1 MQKFADSGYNQGRN
15 QRTTSCKGFRKTQY
29 SSDEMEERAPMS
41 SLSEIAIMIVD
52 DHPLFRDGLHATLS
66 LETDINIVAECS
78 DGEEALRLAELY
90 TPDVV
95 VLDVN
100 LPTLNGLQ
108 VTHAL
113 RGSAAPPAIV
123 ILTAYHDSEQVLH
136 AMRAG
141 ASAYCAK
148 DITPKELVEI
158 IRSTAEGYFVV
169 GSQRMDAS
177 AAQRWISRGLE
188 ALLPNSIDP
197 EEHFSPLSP
206 REMEI
211 LQFVTNGMSNKQIAS
226 RLSISQQTVKNH
238 MTSILKKL
246 NVQDRTQAAVTAL
259 RHGWVRLPIES
270 PELRIPDAV
279 DANEKD

>member
-1 MQKFADSGYNQGRN
+1 MDE
-15 QRTTSCKGFRKTQY
+15 TTSLPRLT
-29 SSDEMEERAPMS
+29 R
-41 SLSEIAIMIVD
+41 IAVMIVD
-52 DHPLFRDGLHATLS
+52 DHPLFRDGLHAALS
-66 LETDINIVAECS
+66 LQDDLDIVAECS

-90 TPDVV
+90 LPDVV

-108 VTHAL
+108 VTHML
-113 RGSAAPPAIV
+113 KGSDSPPAVV

-148 DITPKELVEI
+148 DVTPQDLVEV
-158 IRSTAEGYFVV
+158 IRATAAGYYVV
-169 GSQRMDAS
+169 GSQRMDVHAL
-177 AAQRWISRGLE
+177 QRWISKGVE
-188 ALLPNSIDP
+188 TALPYAVDP
-197 EEHFSPLSP
+197 QEHFFPLSP

-211 LQFVTNGMSNKQIAS
+211 LQFVTNGMSNKEIAS
-226 RLSISQQTVKNH
+226 RLNISQQTVKNH

-270 PELRIPDAV
+270 SELRIPEEPDA
-279 DANEKD
+279 DTKD